1 VVLADTRGILHTA
14 AQNGKQADC
23 PFACQTRLLGGGGGT
38 RVPQR
43 DKLGDGACE
52 GGVLA
57 HRQLSHLCCRV
68 SSLVMSLQWY
78 DDVGSEK
85 V

>member
-1 VVLADTRGILHTA
+1 
-14 AQNGKQADC
+14 
-23 PFACQTRLLGGGGGT
+23 
-38 RVPQR
+38 VPQR

-52 GGVLA
+52 SGVLA
-57 HRQLSHLCCRV
+57 HGQLSHLCCRV

>member
-1 VVLADTRGILHTA
+1 MVLADTRGILHTA

-23 PFACQTRLLGGGGGT
+23 PFACHTRLLGGGGGT

-43 DKLGDGACE
+43 DELGDGARE
-52 GGVLA
+52 SGVLA
-57 HRQLSHLCCRV
+57 HRQIFHLCCRV
-68 SSLVMSLQWY
+68 SSLVMSLQWH
-78 DDVGSEK
+78 DDVGSVK